1 MRAVVVHEPGGPDVL
16 KIEDRPIPLVRPG
29 WVLVRVRAFG
39 LNRAELITRSG
50 GSGDAVRFPRVIGI
64 ECAGEVVDG
73 SDSGLEVGQ
82 VVVAAMGEMGRAF
95 DGGYQQYALLPV
107 THVIPVETTLDWAT
121 LGAIPETFG
130 TAWGSLEELRLA
142 SGDSVLIHGATSSVG
157 MAAITIAKDRGLTVF
172 ATTRQETKRAALMA
186 NGADHVL
193 IDDGGPAAKVREIAP
208 GGVTGV
214 YELVGAAALL
224 DSLHALAGGGRACI
238 AGYLEDEWELAPAQT
253 EAQRLGVPLAVYS
266 SNDINRASYGQV
278 LQDII
283 DAVEAGRYRA
293 NIDRVFKLDEI
304 REAHRYMEANR
315 AVGKLVV
322 MTWWLKS

>member
-16 KIEDRPIPLVRPG
+16 TLEERPIPIARPG
-29 WVLVRVRAFG
+29 WVVVRVRAFG

-50 GSGDAVRFPRVIGI
+50 GSGDAVQFPRVIGI
-64 ECAGEVVDG
+64 ECAGEIADA

-130 TAWGSLEELRLA
+130 TAWGSLEELQLT
-142 SGDSVLIHGATSSVG
+142 SGDSVLIHAATSSVG
-157 MAAITIAKDRGLTVF
+157 MAAITIAKDRGLTVI
-172 ATTRQETKRAALMA
+172 ATTRQETKRAALAA

-193 IDDGGPAAKVREIAP
+193 LDDGGLAAKVREIAP
-208 GGVTGV
+208 DGVTGL

-224 DSLHALAGGGRACI
+224 DSLHALAAGGRACI

-266 SNDINRASYGQV
+266 SNSINRASYGQV

-283 DAVEAGRYRA
+283 QAVEEGRHRA
-293 NIDRVFKLDEI
+293 NIDRIFKLDEI
-304 REAHRYMEANR
+304 RDAHRYMEANR

-322 MTWWLKS
+322 VTPDE